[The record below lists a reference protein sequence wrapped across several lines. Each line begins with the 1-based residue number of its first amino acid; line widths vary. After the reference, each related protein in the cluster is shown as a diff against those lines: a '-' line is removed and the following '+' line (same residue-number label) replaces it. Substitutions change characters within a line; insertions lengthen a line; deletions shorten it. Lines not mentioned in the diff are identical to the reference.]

1 MLPAAEKK
9 GSNHPPT
16 PGPPAKAVEKALRSY
31 QKRLAEHLAK
41 LNEIKG
47 DPGSVQREINNFRG
61 LIKAAEEW
69 LSKNP

>member
-1 MLPAAEKK
+1 MSMKFNFSTWATRP
-9 GSNHPPT
+9 
-16 PGPPAKAVEKALRSY
+16 
-31 QKRLAEHLAK
+31 K

-61 LIKAAEEW
+61 LIRAAEEW